1 MTLEFSTA
9 PTAGERHEL
18 EYRLQAH
25 DGRTVRVRDSVR
37 VVLGQEGGQ
46 TVRLRGVI
54 TDVTEHRELEARLLQ
69 SQKMEA
75 VGQLAGGIAHDFNN
89 LLTVIAGY
97 ADRLLD
103 RAGDATTRLEV
114 RQIRE
119 AAERATSLIGQ
130 LLAFSRRAPQHVEL
144 VDLEALVH
152 DLETLIGRLI
162 GEHIAITVRT
172 APGLG
177 PVRADRRQL
186 EQVVINLAVNARD
199 AMPDGGEIRIETAAA
214 EVDDETARERGVA
227 PGQYAMLIVSDTGT
241 GMSEETRSARVR
253 AVLHDEAVR
262 AKGTGLGLATAY
274 GIVQAAG
281 GYITIESELGRG
293 TDVAVHLPGVAT
305 QESEDEEA
313 VDETRHDRDDP
324 ARRGRVGGTGPRAP
338 HPRRGR
344 YDIVEARG
352 GREALALVE
361 RLGTRF
367 DLLLTDVVMPDVGG
381 PEVAARLR
389 ARRPDVKVVY
399 MSGYADS
406 ALYRRGLSESDA
418 FMLRKPF
425 TPEALVG
432 MVEEALR
439 DRAAGSTVP
448 SPSGSAI
455 EPAAGRARPL
465 TALEDLAVP
474 VLEPLEPGDDSNA
487 AERDLA
493 RAGVEGDVVGLT
505 GPVGEVREPARAA
518 SKRMRDTRSGGP
530 RYDMAGPDRVLV
542 LAQQERS
549 VSLEHHEQLLLR
561 RMAVRRG
568 AELAGRHGDEVQPR
582 AHRAD
587 RPCRDPGRSSGRRRP
602 LRTPRPEPR
611 LRRRSC
617 PGARSAPARRARRPP
632 PRAPRDACRGGQR
645 PSRDP
650 CARRRLEG
658 GTCRPAAFAFR
669 RRARRCRPGRP
680 ATYASSRR

>member
-1 MTLEFSTA
+1 MGWRRQPSGSARFEALLESAPDAIILAGADGRIALVNRRVEELFGYSRTELLGREIELLVPERLRVTHGKNRAHYLAAPRTREMGAGLELYGRRRDGTEFPVEISLSPLTEGDSTRVVTVIRDVSERRRADEARRELSSEQAARAELSALLRDLDAIIWEAQSPDRETLTFVSGRVEEILGYPLARWLEPGFWGSILHPDDRELVTLEFSTA

-18 EYRLQAH
+18 EYRLQAF

-37 VVLGQEGGQ
+37 VVLSEEGGQ
-46 TVRLRGVI
+46 AVRLRGVI

-241 GMSEETRSARVR
+241 GMSEETRARVF
-253 AVLHDEAVR
+253 EPFFTTKPQG
-262 AKGTGLGLATAY
+262 KGTGLGLATAY

-305 QESEDEEA
+305 RESADDNAVTRPDTIATILLVEDESAVRGLARLILEEA
-313 VDETRHDRDDP
+313 
-324 ARRGRVGGTGPRAP
+324 
-338 HPRRGR
+338 R

-361 RLGTRF
+361 GLGTRF

-389 ARRPDVKVVY
+389 ARRSDVKVVY

-432 MVEEALR
+432 KIEEALR
-439 DRAAGSTVP
+439 G
-448 SPSGSAI
+448 
-455 EPAAGRARPL
+455 
-465 TALEDLAVP
+465 
-474 VLEPLEPGDDSNA
+474 
-487 AERDLA
+487 
-493 RAGVEGDVVGLT
+493 
-505 GPVGEVREPARAA
+505 
-518 SKRMRDTRSGGP
+518 
-530 RYDMAGPDRVLV
+530 
-542 LAQQERS
+542 
-549 VSLEHHEQLLLR
+549 
-561 RMAVRRG
+561 
-568 AELAGRHGDEVQPR
+568 
-582 AHRAD
+582 
-587 RPCRDPGRSSGRRRP
+587 
-602 LRTPRPEPR
+602 
-611 LRRRSC
+611 
-617 PGARSAPARRARRPP
+617 
-632 PRAPRDACRGGQR
+632 
-645 PSRDP
+645 
-650 CARRRLEG
+650 
-658 GTCRPAAFAFR
+658 
-669 RRARRCRPGRP
+669 
-680 ATYASSRR
+680 

>member
-1 MTLEFSTA
+1 MGWRRQPSGSARFEALLESAPDAIIVAGADGRIALVNRRVEELFGYSRSELLGHEIELLVPERLRETHGRHRAHYLAAPRMREMGAGLELYGRRRDGTEFPVEISLSPVTEGDSTHVVTVIRDVSERRRADEARRELSSEQAARAELSGLLRDLDAIMWEAHSPERETLTFVSGRVEEILGYPLERWFEPGFWGSILHPDDRELVTLEFSTA

-18 EYRLQAH
+18 EYRLQAF
-25 DGRTVRVRDSVR
+25 DGRSVRVRDSVR

-54 TDVTEHRELEARLLQ
+54 TDVTEHHELEARLLQ

-103 RAGDATTRLEV
+103 RAEDATTQLEV

-119 AAERATSLIGQ
+119 AADRATSLIGQ

-144 VDLEALVH
+144 VDLETLVH
-152 DLETLIGRLI
+152 DLETLMGRLI
-162 GEHIAITVRT
+162 GEHITITVRAT
-172 APGLG
+172 PDLD

-186 EQVVINLAVNARD
+186 EQVVMNLAVNARD

-227 PGQYAMLIVSDTGT
+227 PGAYAMLIVSDTGT
-241 GMSEETRSARVR
+241 GMSEETLTR
-253 AVLHDEAVR
+253 AFEPFFTTKPQG
-262 AKGTGLGLATAY
+262 KGTGLGLATAY

-281 GYITIESELGRG
+281 GYLTIESELGRG
-293 TDVAVHLPGVAT
+293 TDVAVYLPAAAK
-305 QESEDEEA
+305 ESEEGAVAKPDTIATILLVEDESAVRGLARVILEEA
-313 VDETRHDRDDP
+313 
-324 ARRGRVGGTGPRAP
+324 
-338 HPRRGR
+338 R

-367 DLLLTDVVMPDVGG
+367 ELLLTDVVMPEVGG

-389 ARRPDVKVVY
+389 ARRPDVKIVY

-432 MVEEALR
+432 KVEEALG
-439 DRAAGSTVP
+439 DSA
-448 SPSGSAI
+448 SG
-455 EPAAGRARPL
+455 
-465 TALEDLAVP
+465 
-474 VLEPLEPGDDSNA
+474 
-487 AERDLA
+487 
-493 RAGVEGDVVGLT
+493 
-505 GPVGEVREPARAA
+505 
-518 SKRMRDTRSGGP
+518 
-530 RYDMAGPDRVLV
+530 
-542 LAQQERS
+542 
-549 VSLEHHEQLLLR
+549 
-561 RMAVRRG
+561 
-568 AELAGRHGDEVQPR
+568 
-582 AHRAD
+582 
-587 RPCRDPGRSSGRRRP
+587 
-602 LRTPRPEPR
+602 
-611 LRRRSC
+611 
-617 PGARSAPARRARRPP
+617 
-632 PRAPRDACRGGQR
+632 
-645 PSRDP
+645 
-650 CARRRLEG
+650 
-658 GTCRPAAFAFR
+658 
-669 RRARRCRPGRP
+669 
-680 ATYASSRR
+680 